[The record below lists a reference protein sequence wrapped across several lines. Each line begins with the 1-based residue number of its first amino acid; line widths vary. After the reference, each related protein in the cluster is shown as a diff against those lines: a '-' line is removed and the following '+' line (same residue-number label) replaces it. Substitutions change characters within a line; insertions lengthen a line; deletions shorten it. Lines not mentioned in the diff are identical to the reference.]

1 MADFVDFLPQ
11 LPFPDIETT
20 VLPKTDVEEGLRLWA
35 LIVIC
40 ICVSA
45 VVIAVVCILARCF
58 AGQPVQL
65 QVNRINGLQ
74 LQLGGRPAAAAP
86 TPSVRTVVPA
96 NGASASLAVT
106 TVSASPV

>member
-1 MADFVDFLPQ
+1 MADFVEFLPQ

-35 LIVIC
+35 IIVIC
-40 ICVSA
+40 ICISV

-74 LQLGGRPAAAAP
+74 LQLGGRPAAVP
-86 TPSVRTVVPA
+86 TPSARPVVPA
-96 NGASASLAVT
+96 NGAAASLAAT
-106 TVSASPV
+106 AVSVSPV

>member
-1 MADFVDFLPQ
+1 MADFIDFLPQ
-11 LPFPDIETT
+11 LPFPDAETT
-20 VLPKTDVEEGLRLWA
+20 VLPRPDVQGGLRLWA

-40 ICVSA
+40 VSVSI

-74 LQLGGRPAAAAP
+74 LQLGGPRVAAP
-86 TPSVRTVVPA
+86 TPSVRTAVPA
-96 NGASASLAVT
+96 SGASAPLAVT
-106 TVSASPV
+106 SVVASPV

>member
-11 LPFPDIETT
+11 LPFPDVKTT
-20 VLPKTDVEEGLRLWA
+20 VLPKTDVEEGLRFWA

-40 ICVSA
+40 VCISA
-45 VVIAVVCILARCF
+45 VVIAVACILARCF

-65 QVNRINGLQ
+65 LVNRINGLQ
-74 LQLGGRPAAAAP
+74 LQLGGRPAAP

-106 TVSASPV
+106 TVSTSPV